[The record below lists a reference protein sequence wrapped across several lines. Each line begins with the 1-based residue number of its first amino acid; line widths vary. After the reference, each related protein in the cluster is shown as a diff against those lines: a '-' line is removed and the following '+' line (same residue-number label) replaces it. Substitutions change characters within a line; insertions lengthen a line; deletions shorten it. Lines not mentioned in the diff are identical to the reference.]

1 MKLSF
6 STKGWHGY
14 LWEDFCKIATEQGF
28 NGIEL
33 HNVNNPSFTEKNG
46 AFSSFV
52 AACYCTFG
60 CV

>member
-14 LWEDFCKIATEQGF
+14 SWDELCNIAEKQGF

-33 HNVNNPSFTEKNG
+33 HNINN
-46 AFSSFV
+46 SSFN
-52 AACYCTFG
+52 
-60 CV
+60 